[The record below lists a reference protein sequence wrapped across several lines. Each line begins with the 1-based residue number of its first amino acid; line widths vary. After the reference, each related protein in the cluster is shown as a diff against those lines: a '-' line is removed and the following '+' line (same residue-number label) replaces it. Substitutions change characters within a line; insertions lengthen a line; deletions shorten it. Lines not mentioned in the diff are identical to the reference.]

1 MILPFKTR
9 IYVSSLLPQKLK
21 TQPQF
26 SLTNAP
32 KSTTPLL
39 KPAPYRKF
47 KTRNGVYKPPQLAN
61 TSLEHMQKKCKCNRR
76 SQFALSPVNF
86 LVLVFTK
93 RREVII
99 IKRRRRMMLGLR
111 CKKDLQG
118 AMQRMI
124 VMRGERKNDNN

>member
-9 IYVSSLLPQKLK
+9 IYISSLLPQKPK

-26 SLTNAP
+26 SLTNVP

-39 KPAPYRKF
+39 IPAPYRKF

-76 SQFALSPVNF
+76 SQFALSPVYF
-86 LVLVFTK
+86 LVLVITK
-93 RREVII
+93 KGEVII
-99 IKRRRRMMLGLR
+99 IKRRRRRMLGLMY
-111 CKKDLQG
+111 KKDMQG
-118 AMQRMI
+118 AMRGMMM
-124 VMRGERKNDNN
+124 MREERKNDNN